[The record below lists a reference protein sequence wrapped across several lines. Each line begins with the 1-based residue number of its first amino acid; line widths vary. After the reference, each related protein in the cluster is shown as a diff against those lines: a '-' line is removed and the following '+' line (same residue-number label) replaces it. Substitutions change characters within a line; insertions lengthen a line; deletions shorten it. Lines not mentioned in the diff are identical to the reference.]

1 VAPARVRL
9 RYHRTVTLARRRLL
23 PILLAL
29 LSAGLVTSAQRGG
42 RFFRSA
48 TAGHR
53 NPPYD
58 GRFTFTRVRFTGGS
72 AWNHDYP
79 DADRNLPLILDAVT
93 AIHPR
98 LDGTTRVEAAVYL
111 PRKTFRAQAEAPDVP
126 TALDRLVQRLERQIR
141 DHHGKRKKRKT
152 RPDGLDS
159 APPAPDTVETPEEL
173 A

>member
-1 VAPARVRL
+1 MDLTFTGRGLGVSDAVRETAE
-9 RYHRTVTLARRRLL
+9 HK
-23 PILLAL
+23 
-29 LSAGLVTSAQRGG
+29 LSAISRLEPRVTRIDLE
-42 RFFRSA
+42 FI
-48 TAGHR
+48 TEH
-53 NPPYD
+53 
-58 GRFTFTRVRFTGGS
+58 
-72 AWNHDYP
+72 
-79 DADRNLPLILDAVT
+79 
-93 AIHPR
+93 HPR